1 MQETTDNT
9 AANTNASTPA
19 APRTDR
25 LELMKELGRGSIG
38 IVHKARNSQSG
49 RIIALRQFEVPQWL
63 DDVNDLLKRILA
75 EAKAASTLEHANIGR
90 LYTCGYKGFTVF
102 LTSEFVD
109 GETLKAV
116 MASRPLEMAEVLSIS
131 RQLCEALDYA
141 HEKGVFHH
149 FLSPYNIKAVPDGT
163 VKIVDFGV
171 LRDKHLLSQTPS
183 KKLENEPYLSPE
195 QVRGKTPDRSANL
208 FSLATIIYELY
219 TARNPFAGMHLGEVD
234 RAITD
239 TMPHPMNVANPRV
252 HPATSAVVLK
262 ALSKNPAERFSSG
275 KEFFAA
281 LEAAA
286 KAEPVKAVAASQP
299 EAGKTGSFEAAKIA
313 AKNGAPAKA
322 PIPDPSATGTMAPPR
337 DARVQV
343 RSANQWKLLG
353 AVAACLFVVALLAFM
368 FKRRPTEVSE
378 TTEPQPVAVAT
389 PAPAPIVL
397 PSPEGTETTEA
408 PAEETQSPVETT
420 IASIKSAKKTR
431 AARAVAA
438 PSAST
443 EGQVTVASIPADA
456 VVEVDGLKGQWRT
469 PQTIKAVAPG
479 TYKVTTTKPGY
490 APDVRSVQVNAG
502 GRTVVDVRLTAVKG
516 FLNVGGS
523 PAGANILINGKDTGK
538 VTPATL
544 VLDPATHA
552 VVLRKAG
559 YLDSTMEIPLVAGQT
574 VSYSPSMLV
583 AGRTD
588 NIKVVSGGGIGRI
601 FGGGGSAAGRAR
613 IEIKTEP
620 KGAQVT
626 INGTSLQKN
635 TPLEIQV
642 EAGNYDITLQKDG
655 YKAVHESAIVGA
667 DDRVKIEKALSR

>member
-9 AANTNASTPA
+9 TATTNASTPA

-25 LELMKELGRGSIG
+25 LELVKELGRGSIG

-49 RIIALRQFEVPQWL
+49 RVIALRQFEVPQWL

-102 LTSEFVD
+102 LTTEFVE

-116 MASRPLEMAEVLSIS
+116 LTSRQIEMAEVLTIA

-141 HEKGVFHH
+141 HDKGVFHH
-149 FLSPYNIKAVPDGT
+149 FLNPNNIKAVPDGS
-163 VKIVDFGV
+163 VKIVDFGM

-183 KKLENEPYLSPE
+183 KKLDNEPYLSPE
-195 QVRGKTPDRSANL
+195 QVRGKAPDRAANL
-208 FSLATIIYELY
+208 FSLATIVYELY
-219 TARNPFAGMHLGEVD
+219 TARNPFSGMHLGEVD

-239 TMPHPMNVANPRV
+239 TMPHPLNMANPRV

-281 LEAAA
+281 LEQAS
-286 KAEPVKAVAASQP
+286 KAEPVKAAAVSQP
-299 EAGKTGSFEAAKIA
+299 DGAKTGSFEAAKTA
-313 AKNGAPAKA
+313 AKNASPAKA
-322 PIPDPSATGTMAPPR
+322 PVQDSAATGTIAPPR

-343 RSANQWKLLG
+343 GSANQWKMLG
-353 AVAACLFVVALLAFM
+353 AVAACLLVVALLAFM
-368 FKRRPTEVSE
+368 FKRRPTEVVE
-378 TTEPQPVAVAT
+378 TTETQPVAIAT
-389 PAPAPIVL
+389 PAAIVL
-397 PSPEGTETTEA
+397 PTPVPMETTEA
-408 PAEETQSPVETT
+408 PPEEAQSPVENTL
-420 IASIKSAKKTR
+420 ASIRSAKK
-431 AARAVAA
+431 ARATWTVAA
-438 PSAST
+438 SASVPT
-443 EGQVTVASIPADA
+443 EGQVIVASIPADA
-456 VVEVDGLKGQWRT
+456 TVEVEGVKGLWHT
-469 PQTIKAVAPG
+469 PQAIKAIAPG
-479 TYKVTTTKPGY
+479 TYRVTTSKPGY
-490 APDVRSVQVNAG
+490 SPDVRTVQVTAG
-502 GRTVVDVRLTAVKG
+502 GRTVVDVRLSAVKG

-523 PAGANILINGKDTGK
+523 PAGAGVVIDGKDTGK

-544 VLDPATHA
+544 LLEPATHT

-559 YLDSTMEIPLVAGQT
+559 YLESSMEIQLAAGQT

-588 NIKVVSGGGIGRI
+588 TIKVVSSGGIGKI
-601 FGGGGSAAGRAR
+601 FGGGGSGAGHAR

-620 KGAQVT
+620 KGAQVI
-626 INGTSLQKN
+626 INGTSLQKS
-635 TPLEIQV
+635 TPVEIQV

-667 DDRVKIEKALSR
+667 DDRVKIEKSLSR